1 MSHEES
7 LIGAGPLD
15 GEGPD
20 AASEAGGVVD
30 GARIRRLLHD
40 HLDGIA
46 RYLGRLG
53 IPASEVDDVAQEVF
67 VVASSKLAGVPSGSD
82 RPFLYAIASRV
93 ANNARRA
100 DTRRRRAYER
110 YVEVGSDPV
119 PSQEELSDQLR
130 ARVLFESVLREMT
143 PELRGVFLLC
153 EVEGLAVPEIARR
166 LALPTGTAA
175 SRLRRAR
182 EAFFERIARSRSRR
196 GESAPAADEGP
207 EILSWWVSDGE
218 VDALRALLDIYRRS
232 HPGTHV
238 VHGGIRDTTNAKFRM
253 SARMTEGTPPDTFQ
267 VNGGHDLLQWARGA
281 RGAPNVGSLEPLEF
295 LYEDEGW
302 RDVFPPEVLDLVSSR
317 GEAYA
322 VPLNIHRTNTLVFDV
337 HALAK
342 ASLTAPRTLDEL
354 HHAAAVLRRRGMN
367 PLALGTREPWMLTLL
382 TFENILVALAGPR
395 FYLEFLQGKRS
406 PRAPEIRAAIE
417 ELGRLLDASNPDAE
431 RLGWDDAA
439 DRVRIGAAAMTIG
452 GDWTKG
458 YLERRGC
465 LEGESFGVAAS
476 PGTEASF
483 VFTIDTFGLPR
494 GAPHRVEAIELLRIF
509 GSSHGQT
516 VFNRIKGSRPARR
529 DLGTE
534 TSDPP
539 SSRHGASRVSR
550 SSRGE
555 PESSRRGAEAIDDFA
570 TTTRVPTLTSLV
582 PPSFSGALDAVL
594 GEYARRRN
602 LEEVLAVIEQQYA
615 FIGN

>member
-1 MSHEES
+1 MNREES
-7 LIGAGPLD
+7 FLD
-15 GEGPD
+15 SALSMASLEEGEGVGAVRAVGE
-20 AASEAGGVVD
+20 AAPKVD
-30 GARIRRLLHD
+30 SARISRLLRD
-40 HLDGIA
+40 HLGGIA

-67 VVASSKLAGVPSGSD
+67 VVAASKLANVPSGSD

-110 YVEVGSDPV
+110 FVEVGSDPV

-130 ARVLFESVLREMT
+130 ARVLFDSVLRDMT

-166 LALPTGTAA
+166 LDLPTGTAA

-182 EAFFERIARSRSRR
+182 ETFFDRIARARSRR
-196 GESAPAADEGP
+196 GESAQIDEGP

-232 HPGTHV
+232 HPGTSV
-238 VHGGIRDTTNAKFRM
+238 VHGGIRDTKNAKFRM
-253 SARMTEGTPPDTFQ
+253 GARMTEGMPPDTFQ
-267 VNGGHDLLQWARGA
+267 ANGGQDLYRWARGSA
-281 RGAPNVGSLEPLEF
+281 AGSLEPLEF
-295 LYEDEGW
+295 LFEDEQW
-302 RDVFPPEVLDLVSSR
+302 RSVFPADVLDLVSCG

-322 VPLNIHRTNTLVFDV
+322 VPLNIHRTNTLVYDV
-337 HALAK
+337 EALAK
-342 ASLTAPRTLDEL
+342 ASIVPPRSLDEL
-354 HHAAAVLRRRGMN
+354 HSVIASLRKNGLK

-406 PRAPEIRAAIE
+406 PHAPEIRAAIE
-417 ELGRLLDASNPDAE
+417 ELGRLLDACNPDAD
-431 RLGWDDAA
+431 RIGWDESA
-439 DRVRIGAAAMTIG
+439 DRVRTGGAAMTIG

-465 LEGESFGVAAS
+465 LEGEHVGLAPS
-476 PGTEASF
+476 PGTDHAF

-494 GAPHRVEAIELLRIF
+494 GAPHREGAIELLRIF
-509 GSSHGQT
+509 GSPHGQS
-516 VFNRIKGSRPARR
+516 VFNRIKGSRPARSDLAAASPTSR
-529 DLGTE
+529 DA
-534 TSDPP
+534 SDPP
-539 SSRHGASRVSR
+539 SSR
-550 SSRGE
+550 
-555 PESSRRGAEAIDDFA
+555 RGAASASIGLGRTDDFETA
-570 TTTRVPTLTSLV
+570 ERVPTLTSLV
-582 PPSFSGALDAVL
+582 PASFSGALDASLADFARTRDVAGVL
-594 GEYARRRN
+594 GVIDKQY
-602 LEEVLAVIEQQYA
+602 AVI
-615 FIGN
+615 GN